1 MGQYGNQP
9 EFATIVEQLTALTTF
24 PKRKIP
30 NSAIYIGA
38 LTDPLL
44 DASITVTPVGNN
56 VDVTFS
62 GIKAGTFIPVIITK
76 ITSVSNIPN
85 TSILLYN

>member
-9 EFATIVEQLTALTTF
+9 DFATVVETVTAAL
-24 PKRKIP
+24 PKRKIN

-44 DASITVTPVGNN
+44 DASITVTPVGNSTN
-56 VDVTFS
+56 VTFS
-62 GIKAGTFIPVIITK
+62 GIKGGTFLPVIVTK
-76 ITSVSNIPN
+76 IESAINIPIS
-85 TSILLYN
+85 SILLYN